1 MIYDK
6 RKEIE
11 RLYILWTEKND
22 LSLSPSSMI
31 AFFDVFKLVDEQKVI
46 EFLEE
51 QKENKNDD
59 LQKG

>member
-11 RLYILWTEKND
+11 RLYILWAEKNE
-22 LSLSPSSMI
+22 LSLSQSSMN